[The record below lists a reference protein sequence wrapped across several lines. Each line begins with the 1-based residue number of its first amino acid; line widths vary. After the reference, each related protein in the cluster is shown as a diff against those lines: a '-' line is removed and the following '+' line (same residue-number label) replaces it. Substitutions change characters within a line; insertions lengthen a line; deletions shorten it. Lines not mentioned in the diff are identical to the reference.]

1 MIFTVEGNASLV
13 LKSAKIREVLKL
25 WKFSNFRGLRKL
37 QRVQLYL
44 EIDDDKGIRK

>member
-1 MIFTVEGNASLV
+1 MIFNVEGNASLV
-13 LKSAKIREVLKL
+13 LKSAKIREVLRL
-25 WKFSNFRGLRKL
+25 WKFSNFRDLRKL